1 MAKAGSS
8 DAGLCNE
15 FEPTL
20 EGLIVSVSVEYFGEM
35 DMRSSWELVVL
46 QTMWAIFELARDQ
59 NNNTKVQGSVFKKF
73 VFLKKKMW
81 EWVCLNSGEVKGKKR
96 FRSYWI
102 ITKAYTN
109 P

>member
-1 MAKAGSS
+1 MAKAGRS

-46 QTMWAIFELARDQ
+46 QTM
-59 NNNTKVQGSVFKKF
+59 
-73 VFLKKKMW
+73 
-81 EWVCLNSGEVKGKKR
+81 
-96 FRSYWI
+96 
-102 ITKAYTN
+102 
-109 P
+109 

>member
-46 QTMWAIFELARDQ
+46 QTM
-59 NNNTKVQGSVFKKF
+59 
-73 VFLKKKMW
+73 
-81 EWVCLNSGEVKGKKR
+81 
-96 FRSYWI
+96 
-102 ITKAYTN
+102 
-109 P
+109 